1 MKKQWIFGAAL
12 LVSASAA
19 FSQSERSGEQ
29 IVKMQC
35 SKCHATGAH
44 GAPRIDDRAAWTP
57 RMKNGLEAT
66 VRSAIN
72 GHGKMPARGGLPSL
86 SDTELRNAIL
96 YMFYPAGEAMK
107 KLPAAEPA
115 SPDPHRKRVSGMDV
129 YLGIV
134 LAESS
139 PGAASAPAGKGY
151 YYVNITVRDAKGA
164 AIKDAQ
170 LDARVANPV
179 TGGEA
184 KKLEAN
190 AEGSYG
196 NVFRM
201 QGTEPYTI
209 AVRIK
214 RPAAPVAAEAKFEFR
229 P

>member
-1 MKKQWIFGAAL
+1 MKTSWIFGCAL
-12 LVSASAA
+12 LAASAA
-19 FSQSERSGEQ
+19 AWAQNEKSGEE

-66 VRSAIN
+66 VRSAIK

-115 SPDPHRKRVSGMDV
+115 APDPHRKRVSGMDV
-129 YLGIV
+129 YLGITV
-134 LAESS
+134 AESA
-139 PGAASAPAGKGY
+139 PVPAATPAGKGY
-151 YYVNITVRDAKGA
+151 YYVNITLRDKSGA

-170 LDARVANPV
+170 LDARAANPV
-179 TGGEA
+179 TGGDT
-184 KKLEAN
+184 KKLEPN

-201 QGTEPYTI
+201 QGSEPYTI
-209 AVRIK
+209 AVRIR
-214 RPAAPVAAEAKFEFR
+214 RPGAPVAAETKFEFR